1 MWCNLW
7 CYFISWPVSVFDVGF
22 SSLSVVQPHFTPPM
36 IPTLS
41 PVPGSHAPPNHQTT
55 PFHDG
60 HQTHTKRPG
69 RSNQDPPPQIKC
81 IGDYICK
88 HPHPPTYFRSPRII
102 KCQFKQNVHSNISL
116 IIWLINKTT
125 AIWNFWLR
133 NIVSLYTCN
142 GCGSCS
148 YYFL

>member
-1 MWCNLW
+1 MQEYNVMQLMML
-7 CYFISWPVSVFDVGF
+7 FHFLAISVFDVGF

-69 RSNQDPPPQIKC
+69 TIYVNIPT
-81 IGDYICK
+81 
-88 HPHPPTYFRSPRII
+88 HPHTSA
-102 KCQFKQNVHSNISL
+102 VH
-116 IIWLINKTT
+116 
-125 AIWNFWLR
+125 
-133 NIVSLYTCN
+133 VS
-142 GCGSCS
+142 
-148 YYFL
+148 